1 MFEHVF
7 SLPQIPGYFAFV
19 FGVACFMQTDDRRF
33 RLFMSVEC
41 FSYVLH
47 FALLGQPTAVASSLV
62 SLGRSVASIY
72 WRSRATAFVFLGAN
86 LLLGWWLFDGWLSL
100 LPIAASCIG
109 TAALFFLQGVPM
121 RALMLVGTACWIA
134 NNLLVGSVG
143 GTLLELAVAAVNGW
157 TLVRLLRQQPR
168 AASPAPGSR

>member
-1 MFEHVF
+1 MLEQVF
-7 SLPQIPGYFAFV
+7 SPAQIPGYFAFV
-19 FGVACFMQTDDRRF
+19 FGVMCFAQTDDRRF

-72 WRSRATAFVFLGAN
+72 WRSRATALVFLGAN
-86 LLLGWWLFDGWLSL
+86 GLLGWWLFDGWLSL

-109 TAALFFLQGVPM
+109 TTALFFLQGVRM

-134 NNLLVGSVG
+134 NNLLAGSIG
-143 GTLLELAVAAVNGW
+143 GTLLELAVAGVNGW
-157 TLVRLLRQQPR
+157 TLCKLLR
-168 AASPAPGSR
+168 AGSPSTGSQ